1 VSGVCDG
8 DGRPANVAE
17 ALRMLDRALDH
28 LNAADAASLPAS
40 VQAEMLRALGRAESK
55 HTAARA
61 RVLGAFAGQAAYED
75 DGQGSAGT
83 WLRWQT
89 RVTKGAAAGAVGWA
103 RRLAAHPVIG
113 AALAAGELSE
123 SWGKQVC
130 AWTDRLPEG
139 RQDDADEILAAA
151 ARAGVDLSGL
161 AGLAQEMYERAHHDG
176 DRESELAERGLWLG
190 TTIGGAGRVT
200 GDLTPGCSAALTT
213 VLDSLGARSGP
224 DDIRSVAQ
232 RRHDALQEAC
242 QRLIGSG
249 MLPGHAGQ
257 PAQVQVHMTLS
268 QLRGLPG
275 AAETEAAWV
284 AARAAQPGWLTW
296 PEAQAAACD
305 GSMAP
310 VVTGCVDEAALD
322 RLTGLY
328 LAAHGLQAPHPA
340 DSACGAGLTRAGPTG
355 PNLATHGPQPP
366 HLADP
371 AWGAGSPRGPG
382 SLCGAAAPYGAGS
395 ACRAGPGRTP
405 LPPATLA
412 RLRQT
417 MLRLAADVLSGP
429 GGLASVLRTNCLTG
443 GPGAGRS
450 APLAIP
456 LPLDTGDAA
465 PAIPPALR
473 RAVLARHVTCCF
485 PGCAVPAAQCHIHH
499 FIPRSQ
505 GGRTVLRNL
514 GPVCEFHHLIVVHSW
529 GWTLALN
536 ADGTTT
542 ATSPN
547 RQRVLHSHSPPS
559 RAA

>member
-1 VSGVCDG
+1 VSGVCDD

-28 LNAADAASLPAS
+28 LNAADAASLPAN
-40 VQAEMLRALGRAESK
+40 VQAETLRALGRAESK

-61 RVLGAFAGQAAYED
+61 RVLSAFAGQAAYED

-123 SWGKQVC
+123 SWGKQIC

-161 AGLAQEMYERAHHDG
+161 AGLAQEMYERTHHDT
-176 DRESELAERGLWLG
+176 DRDSELAERGVWLG

-242 QRLIGSG
+242 QRMIASG

-275 AAETEAAWV
+275 AAEAEAAWV
-284 AARAAQPGWLTW
+284 AARAGQPGWLTW

-305 GSMAP
+305 GSVAP

-322 RLTGLY
+322 RLTDLY

-340 DSACGAGLTRAGPTG
+340 DLGCGAGLTRAGPTGLNPPTHGPQAPHPADPACGAGLTRAGPTG
-355 PNLATHGPQPP
+355 LNPPTHGPQAP
-366 HLADP
+366 HPADP
-371 AWGAGSPRGPG
+371 ARTPPSPR
-382 SLCGAAAPYGAGS
+382 
-395 ACRAGPGRTP
+395 TV
-405 LPPATLA
+405 A

-429 GGLASVLRTNCLTG
+429 GGLASVLRTNCLAG
-443 GPGAGRS
+443 GPGGGRS

-514 GPVCEFHHLIVVHSW
+514 GPVCEFHHLIVIHSW

-547 RQRVLHSHSPPS
+547 RQRVLHSHSPPA

>member
-1 VSGVCDG
+1 MCDG
-8 DGRPANVAE
+8 DARPANVAE

-55 HTAARA
+55 HTAVRA

-139 RQDDADEILAAA
+139 REDDADEILAAA

-176 DRESELAERGLWLG
+176 DRETELAERGLWLG

-242 QRLIGSG
+242 QRMIASG

-268 QLRGLPG
+268 ELRGLPG
-275 AAETEAAWV
+275 AAEAEAAWV

-305 GSMAP
+305 GSVAP

-328 LAAHGLQAPHPA
+328 LATHGPQAPHPA
-340 DSACGAGLTRAGPTG
+340 GSPCGADPACGAGRA
-355 PNLATHGPQPP
+355 
-366 HLADP
+366 
-371 AWGAGSPRGPG
+371 
-382 SLCGAAAPYGAGS
+382 
-395 ACRAGPGRTP
+395 RTP
-405 LPPATLA
+405 LSAATVA

-429 GGLASVLRTNCLTG
+429 GGLASVLRTNCLAD

-505 GGRTVLRNL
+505 GGRTVLKNL
-514 GPVCEFHHLIVVHSW
+514 GPVCEFHHLIVIHSW